1 MINNIKVDFVKL
13 CERLERLLTTE
24 ERTDASHKKKHRHSS
39 LFLSSIMTTTLMM
52 MCCPSKPL
60 SSDTTTTTTTKNNSK
75 NNNNSS
81 LRRRILRTTTR
92 RRRTRIGDSSSS
104 SSPVSSLD
112 DVENDDDENKKGDD
126 ANTNPFASALFAGTL
141 CCIFGVTTFAADVRV
156 ANAVTENQL
165 LFLEAWRAVDK
176 AYVDKTFN
184 GVSWFKYR
192 EQTVKNT
199 PMPSREDAYEAIK
212 AMLKKLDDPFT
223 RFLEPDQ
230 YAAVSENTMNANV
243 SGIGVELT
251 IDSDLSVKVV
261 TPTIDA
267 PAYVAGIK
275 PLDKIL
281 EIDATDVT
289 GLSLYEVAE
298 LLRGP
303 QGSDVLLKIE
313 PSATPGKTKN
323 LSVTRKQYA
332 VVPVKSD
339 LCTSKSGGDSIGV
352 VKLQTFNSL
361 SAAKTKEALSDL
373 AAKGANSFV
382 LDLRDDSGGLFPGA
396 LDIASQLMKKGLIVQ
411 IADAEGVRDTF
422 EVNGKPLENVY
433 DKKLSV
439 IVNKGTASASEVLT
453 AALRD
458 NNRATVFGDEP
469 TYGKGL
475 IQTIVPLSDGS
486 AVNVTVAKYQTP
498 LGTDIN
504 KVGIAPDKKLP
515 VGKDGQIMPAKLDKI
530 PSTNDADASVLS
542 FCEYV
547 SSLEDGTF

>member
-1 MINNIKVDFVKL
+1 
-13 CERLERLLTTE
+13 
-24 ERTDASHKKKHRHSS
+24 
-39 LFLSSIMTTTLMM
+39 
-52 MCCPSKPL
+52 
-60 SSDTTTTTTTKNNSK
+60 
-75 NNNNSS
+75 
-81 LRRRILRTTTR
+81 
-92 RRRTRIGDSSSS
+92 
-104 SSPVSSLD
+104 
-112 DVENDDDENKKGDD
+112 
-126 ANTNPFASALFAGTL
+126 
-141 CCIFGVTTFAADVRV
+141 VTDVRV

-530 PSTNDADASVLS
+530 PTTNDADTSAIS

>member
-52 MCCPSKPL
+52 MRCPSKPL
-60 SSDTTTTTTTKNNSK
+60 SSDTTTTTTKNNIK

-92 RRRTRIGDSSSS
+92 RRRTRIGDSS

>member
-52 MCCPSKPL
+52 MRCPSKPL
-60 SSDTTTTTTTKNNSK
+60 SSDTTTTTTKNNIK

>member
-52 MCCPSKPL
+52 MRCPSKPL
-60 SSDTTTTTTTKNNSK
+60 SSDTTTTTTKNNSK

-530 PSTNDADASVLS
+530 PSTNDADTSVLS

>member
-13 CERLERLLTTE
+13 CERSERLLTTE

-60 SSDTTTTTTTKNNSK
+60 SSDTTTTTTKNNIK

>member
-60 SSDTTTTTTTKNNSK
+60 SSDTTTTTTKNNIK

>member
-1 MINNIKVDFVKL
+1 MGSTRDDDDDDDDD
-13 CERLERLLTTE
+13 ER
-24 ERTDASHKKKHRHSS
+24 ANHRHCHRHRHRNHHHHNLWSATTTAQS
-39 LFLSSIMTTTLMM
+39 DEDEEGVLSAFQTTPRWSASVALAGALFLST
-52 MCCPSKPL
+52 P
-60 SSDTTTTTTTKNNSK
+60 
-75 NNNNSS
+75 
-81 LRRRILRTTTR
+81 RI
-92 RRRTRIGDSSSS
+92 
-104 SSPVSSLD
+104 
-112 DVENDDDENKKGDD
+112 
-126 ANTNPFASALFAGTL
+126 
-141 CCIFGVTTFAADVRV
+141 AD
-156 ANAVTENQL
+156 AVTENQL
-165 LFLEAWRAVDK
+165 VFMEAWRAVDK

-199 PMPSREDAYEAIK
+199 PMPSREDAYEEIK
-212 AMLKKLDDPFT
+212 KMLKKLDDPFT

-267 PAYVAGIK
+267 PAYLAGIK

-313 PSATPGKTKN
+313 PSATPGKTKS

-339 LCTSKSGGDSIGV
+339 LCKSKSDDNSVGV

-361 SAAKTKEALSDL
+361 SAAKTKEAFTDL
-373 AAKGANSFV
+373 AEKGANSFV

-422 EVNGKPLENVY
+422 EVNGKPIENVY
-433 DKKLSV
+433 NKKLSV

-458 NNRATVFGDEP
+458 NNRATIFGDEP

-504 KVGIAPDKKLP
+504 KIGIAPDKKLP
-515 VGKDGQIMPAKLDKI
+515 VGKDGQTMPTKLDK
-530 PSTNDADASVLS
+530 SDNDSSIS

-547 SSLEDGTF
+547 ASLEDGTF

>member
-1 MINNIKVDFVKL
+1 M
-13 CERLERLLTTE
+13 
-24 ERTDASHKKKHRHSS
+24 
-39 LFLSSIMTTTLMM
+39 
-52 MCCPSKPL
+52 
-60 SSDTTTTTTTKNNSK
+60 
-75 NNNNSS
+75 
-81 LRRRILRTTTR
+81 TTR

-243 SGIGVELT
+243 SGIGAELT

>member
-52 MCCPSKPL
+52 MRCPSKPL
-60 SSDTTTTTTTKNNSK
+60 SSDTTATTTKNNIK

-92 RRRTRIGDSSSS
+92 RRRTRIGDSS

>member
-1 MINNIKVDFVKL
+1 VR
-13 CERLERLLTTE
+13 EERLLE
-24 ERTDASHKKKHRHSS
+24 ERTDASHKKKHRHNFSHHHQSS
-39 LFLSSIMTTTLMM
+39 SSSSMTTTFTMTTM
-52 MCCPSKPL
+52 RCSSKPL
-60 SSDTTTTTTTKNNSK
+60 SSDTTTTTTKNNIK

-81 LRRRILRTTTR
+81 LRRRILRTTR
-92 RRRTRIGDSSSS
+92 RRRTRIGDSS

>member
-1 MINNIKVDFVKL
+1 MKL
-13 CERLERLLTTE
+13 CERSDFFFFNNRR
-24 ERTDASHKKKHRHSS
+24 ERTDASHEKKRRHSS
-39 LFLSSIMTTTLMM
+39 LFLSSSIMTTTLMM
-52 MCCPSKPL
+52 MRSGSKPL
-60 SSDTTTTTTTKNNSK
+60 HDITTTTTTTQNNDKN
-75 NNNNSS
+75 S
-81 LRRRILRTTTR
+81 LRRILRTTR
-92 RRRTRIGDSSSS
+92 GRRTRIGDSSS

-126 ANTNPFASALFAGTL
+126 ANTNPFATTLFAGAL
-141 CCIFGVTTFAADVRV
+141 CCCIFGVTDVRV

>member
-1 MINNIKVDFVKL
+1 
-13 CERLERLLTTE
+13 
-24 ERTDASHKKKHRHSS
+24 
-39 LFLSSIMTTTLMM
+39 
-52 MCCPSKPL
+52 
-60 SSDTTTTTTTKNNSK
+60 
-75 NNNNSS
+75 
-81 LRRRILRTTTR
+81 
-92 RRRTRIGDSSSS
+92 
-104 SSPVSSLD
+104 
-112 DVENDDDENKKGDD
+112 
-126 ANTNPFASALFAGTL
+126 
-141 CCIFGVTTFAADVRV
+141 
-156 ANAVTENQL
+156 
-165 LFLEAWRAVDK
+165 
-176 AYVDKTFN
+176 
-184 GVSWFKYR
+184 
-192 EQTVKNT
+192 
-199 PMPSREDAYEAIK
+199 
-212 AMLKKLDDPFT
+212 
-223 RFLEPDQ
+223 
-230 YAAVSENTMNANV
+230 
-243 SGIGVELT
+243 
-251 IDSDLSVKVV
+251 
-261 TPTIDA
+261 
-267 PAYVAGIK
+267 VAGIK

-281 EIDATDVT
+281 GIDATDVT

>member
-1 MINNIKVDFVKL
+1 
-13 CERLERLLTTE
+13 
-24 ERTDASHKKKHRHSS
+24 
-39 LFLSSIMTTTLMM
+39 MTTTFTMTTM
-52 MCCPSKPL
+52 RSGSKPL
-60 SSDTTTTTTTKNNSK
+60 HDINTTQNNK
-75 NNNNSS
+75 KNNSS
-81 LRRRILRTTTR
+81 LRRRILRTTR
-92 RRRTRIGDSSSS
+92 GRRTRIGDSSS

-126 ANTNPFASALFAGTL
+126 ANTNPFATTLFAGAL
-141 CCIFGVTTFAADVRV
+141 CCCIFGVTDVRV

-530 PSTNDADASVLS
+530 PNTNDADASVLS

>member
-1 MINNIKVDFVKL
+1 M
-13 CERLERLLTTE
+13 R
-24 ERTDASHKKKHRHSS
+24 SG
-39 LFLSSIMTTTLMM
+39 
-52 MCCPSKPL
+52 SKPL
-60 SSDTTTTTTTKNNSK
+60 HDITTTQNNKKNNSR
-75 NNNNSS
+75 
-81 LRRRILRTTTR
+81 LRRRILRTTR
-92 RRRTRIGDSSSS
+92 GRRTRIGDSSS

-126 ANTNPFASALFAGTL
+126 ANTNPFASTLFAGAL
-141 CCIFGVTTFAADVRV
+141 CCCIFGVTDVRV

-267 PAYVAGIK
+267 PAYLAGIK

-313 PSATPGKTKN
+313 PNATPGKTKS

-339 LCTSKSGGDSIGV
+339 LCTPKNNSDSKIGV

-361 SAAKTKEALSDL
+361 SAAKTKEAFSDL
-373 AAKGANSFV
+373 AGKGANSFV

-498 LGTDIN
+498 SGTDIN

-515 VGKDGQIMPAKLDKI
+515 VGKDGQIMPAKLDKAPGDDGSANI
-530 PSTNDADASVLS
+530 S

-547 SSLEDGTF
+547 DSLEDGTF

>member
-1 MINNIKVDFVKL
+1 MREDGD
-13 CERLERLLTTE
+13 LTNE
-24 ERTDASHKKKHRHSS
+24 KASSY
-39 LFLSSIMTTTLMM
+39 FLSSSSSSSSSMTTTFTMM
-52 MCCPSKPL
+52 MTTMHAGSKPL
-60 SSDTTTTTTTKNNSK
+60 SPDSNTTKNHK
-75 NNNNSS
+75 NNNSS
-81 LRRRILRTTTR
+81 SRILRTTPR
-92 RRRTRIGDSSSS
+92 GRRTRIGDSSRSPSS
-104 SSPVSSLD
+104 SSPASSSLD
-112 DVENDDDENKKGDD
+112 DENDDDDNKKGDD
-126 ANTNPFASALFAGTL
+126 DGFTTTTTTNTNPFASTLFAGAL
-141 CCIFGVTTFAADVRV
+141 CCCIFGVTDVRV

-530 PSTNDADASVLS
+530 PSTNDADTSVIS

>member
-1 MINNIKVDFVKL
+1 VKS
-13 CERLERLLTTE
+13 CERRDFFFNNRR
-24 ERTDASHKKKHRHSS
+24 ERTDASHEKKRRHSS
-39 LFLSSIMTTTLMM
+39 LFLSSSIMTTTFTMTTM
-52 MCCPSKPL
+52 RSGSKPL
-60 SSDTTTTTTTKNNSK
+60 HDINTTQNNK
-75 NNNNSS
+75 KNNSS
-81 LRRRILRTTTR
+81 LRRRILRTTR
-92 RRRTRIGDSSSS
+92 GRRTRIGDSSSS

-112 DVENDDDENKKGDD
+112 DDENDDDENKKGDD
-126 ANTNPFASALFAGTL
+126 ANTNPFATTLFAGAL
-141 CCIFGVTTFAADVRV
+141 CCCIFGVTDVRV

-530 PSTNDADASVLS
+530 PNTNDADASVLS

>member
-52 MCCPSKPL
+52 MRCPSKPL
-60 SSDTTTTTTTKNNSK
+60 SSDTTTTTTKNNIK

-352 VKLQTFNSL
+352 IKLQTFNSL

-422 EVNGKPLENVY
+422 EVSGKPLENVY

>member
-52 MCCPSKPL
+52 MRCPSKPL
-60 SSDTTTTTTTKNNSK
+60 SSDTTTTTTTKNNIK

-92 RRRTRIGDSSSS
+92 RRRTRIGDSS

>member
-1 MINNIKVDFVKL
+1 MKL

-60 SSDTTTTTTTKNNSK
+60 SSDTTTTTTTKNNIK

-81 LRRRILRTTTR
+81 LRRRILRTTR
-92 RRRTRIGDSSSS
+92 RRRTRIGDSS

>member
-1 MINNIKVDFVKL
+1 M
-13 CERLERLLTTE
+13 
-24 ERTDASHKKKHRHSS
+24 
-39 LFLSSIMTTTLMM
+39 MTMR
-52 MCCPSKPL
+52 CSSKPL
-60 SSDTTTTTTTKNNSK
+60 SSDSTTTKNNKK
-75 NNNNSS
+75 NNLS
-81 LRRRILRTTTR
+81 LRRRILRTTR
-92 RRRTRIGDSSSS
+92 GRRTRIGDSSSS
-104 SSPVSSLD
+104 PSSSLD
-112 DVENDDDENKKGDD
+112 ENDDDDNKKGDD
-126 ANTNPFASALFAGTL
+126 DGFTTTTTTNTNPFANTLFAGAL
-141 CCIFGVTTFAADVRV
+141 CCCIFGVTDVRV

>member
-1 MINNIKVDFVKL
+1 MKS
-13 CERLERLLTTE
+13 CERRDFFFNNRR
-24 ERTDASHKKKHRHSS
+24 ERTDASHEKKRRHSS
-39 LFLSSIMTTTLMM
+39 LFLSSSIMTTTLMM
-52 MCCPSKPL
+52 MRSGSKPL
-60 SSDTTTTTTTKNNSK
+60 HDITTTTTTTQNNDKN
-75 NNNNSS
+75 S
-81 LRRRILRTTTR
+81 LRRILRTTR
-92 RRRTRIGDSSSS
+92 GRRTRIGDSSSS
-104 SSPVSSLD
+104 SPVSSLD
-112 DVENDDDENKKGDD
+112 DDKNDDDENKKGDD
-126 ANTNPFASALFAGTL
+126 DGFTTTTTTNNTNPFASTLFAGAL
-141 CCIFGVTTFAADVRV
+141 CCCIFGVTDVRV

-515 VGKDGQIMPAKLDKI
+515 VGKGGQIMPAKLDKI
-530 PSTNDADASVLS
+530 PTTNDADTSAIS

>member
-1 MINNIKVDFVKL
+1 MKS
-13 CERLERLLTTE
+13 CERRDFFFNNRR
-24 ERTDASHKKKHRHSS
+24 ERTDASHEKKRRHSS
-39 LFLSSIMTTTLMM
+39 LFLSSSSIMTTTFTMTTTM
-52 MCCPSKPL
+52 RSGSKPL
-60 SSDTTTTTTTKNNSK
+60 HDINTTQNNK
-75 NNNNSS
+75 KNNSS
-81 LRRRILRTTTR
+81 LRRRILRTTR

-112 DVENDDDENKKGDD
+112 DDENDDDENKKGDD
-126 ANTNPFASALFAGTL
+126 ANTNPFASTLFAGAL
-141 CCIFGVTTFAADVRV
+141 CCCIFGVTDVRV

-530 PSTNDADASVLS
+530 PNTNDADASVLS

>member
-52 MCCPSKPL
+52 MRCPSKPL
-60 SSDTTTTTTTKNNSK
+60 SSDTTTTTTKNNIK

-81 LRRRILRTTTR
+81 LRRRILRTTR
-92 RRRTRIGDSSSS
+92 RRRTRIGDSS

>member
-1 MINNIKVDFVKL
+1 
-13 CERLERLLTTE
+13 
-24 ERTDASHKKKHRHSS
+24 
-39 LFLSSIMTTTLMM
+39 MM
-52 MCCPSKPL
+52 MRCPSKPL
-60 SSDTTTTTTTKNNSK
+60 SSDTTTTTTKNNIK

-126 ANTNPFASALFAGTL
+126 ANTNPFASTLFAGAL
-141 CCIFGVTTFAADVRV
+141 CCIFGVTTFTADVRV

>member
-1 MINNIKVDFVKL
+1 MKL

-52 MCCPSKPL
+52 MRCPSKPL
-60 SSDTTTTTTTKNNSK
+60 SSDTTTTTTKNNSK

-92 RRRTRIGDSSSS
+92 RRRRRIGDSSSS

>member
-60 SSDTTTTTTTKNNSK
+60 SSDTTTTTTKNNIK

-104 SSPVSSLD
+104 SSPASSLD
-112 DVENDDDENKKGDD
+112 DVENDDDGNKKGDD

>member
-1 MINNIKVDFVKL
+1 M
-13 CERLERLLTTE
+13 
-24 ERTDASHKKKHRHSS
+24 
-39 LFLSSIMTTTLMM
+39 
-52 MCCPSKPL
+52 
-60 SSDTTTTTTTKNNSK
+60 
-75 NNNNSS
+75 
-81 LRRRILRTTTR
+81 
-92 RRRTRIGDSSSS
+92 
-104 SSPVSSLD
+104 D

-126 ANTNPFASALFAGTL
+126 ANTNPFASTLFAGAL
-141 CCIFGVTTFAADVRV
+141 CCCIFGVTDVRV

-313 PSATPGKTKN
+313 PKRDAGQNEKFERDEETIRGRS
-323 LSVTRKQYA
+323 RE
-332 VVPVKSD
+332 
-339 LCTSKSGGDSIGV
+339 IGFMHIE
-352 VKLQTFNSL
+352 K
-361 SAAKTKEALSDL
+361 
-373 AAKGANSFV
+373 
-382 LDLRDDSGGLFPGA
+382 RW
-396 LDIASQLMKKGLIVQ
+396 
-411 IADAEGVRDTF
+411 
-422 EVNGKPLENVY
+422 
-433 DKKLSV
+433 
-439 IVNKGTASASEVLT
+439 
-453 AALRD
+453 
-458 NNRATVFGDEP
+458 
-469 TYGKGL
+469 
-475 IQTIVPLSDGS
+475 
-486 AVNVTVAKYQTP
+486 
-498 LGTDIN
+498 
-504 KVGIAPDKKLP
+504 
-515 VGKDGQIMPAKLDKI
+515 
-530 PSTNDADASVLS
+530 
-542 FCEYV
+542 
-547 SSLEDGTF
+547 

>member
-1 MINNIKVDFVKL
+1 
-13 CERLERLLTTE
+13 
-24 ERTDASHKKKHRHSS
+24 
-39 LFLSSIMTTTLMM
+39 MTTT
-52 MCCPSKPL
+52 
-60 SSDTTTTTTTKNNSK
+60 
-75 NNNNSS
+75 
-81 LRRRILRTTTR
+81 
-92 RRRTRIGDSSSS
+92 
-104 SSPVSSLD
+104 
-112 DVENDDDENKKGDD
+112 ENDDDDDVDDNKNQLLKS
-126 ANTNPFASALFAGTL
+126 AVSFFLSSVVFAT
-141 CCIFGVTTFAADVRV
+141 VTTTTSFSQPAE
-156 ANAVTENQL
+156 AVTENQL

-192 EQTVKNT
+192 EQTVKNQ
-199 PMPSREDAYEAIK
+199 PMVSREDAYEEIK
-212 AMLKKLDDPFT
+212 KMLKKLDDPFT

-251 IDSDLSVKVV
+251 IDSDLSGKVV

-267 PAYVAGIK
+267 PAYLAGIK

-313 PSATPGKTKN
+313 PNATPGKTKS

-339 LCTSKSGGDSIGV
+339 LCTPKNNSDSKIGV

-361 SAAKTKEALSDL
+361 SAAKTKEAFSDL
-373 AAKGANSFV
+373 AGKGANSFV

-498 LGTDIN
+498 SGTDIN

-515 VGKDGQIMPAKLDKI
+515 VGKDGQIMPAKLDKAPGDDGSANI
-530 PSTNDADASVLS
+530 S

-547 SSLEDGTF
+547 DSLEDGTF

>member
-60 SSDTTTTTTTKNNSK
+60 SSDTTTTTTTKNNIK

-81 LRRRILRTTTR
+81 LRRRILRTTR
-92 RRRTRIGDSSSS
+92 RRRTRIGDSS